1 MQFHMVQLEKGTTK
15 LDLNWVTIT
24 LDLNIKI
31 IAPWRIWKL
40 KSRTDLI
47 NYAKKHKIDYS

>member
-1 MQFHMVQLEKGTTK
+1 MIK
-15 LDLNWVTIT
+15 LDLS
-24 LDLNIKI
+24 LDIIILDQKKV

-47 NYAKKHKIDYS
+47 NYAKKHK